1 MLLKRIESY
10 LLLLLVYFEVILF
23 KCIAYF
29 IKSFFE
35 FQSNFSTKY
44 KQLLVTINIILIIKG
59 YNRYFLKLFAKNHQC
74 KYQNIFQTSIIAAR
88 KTFLKYFFTS
98 YEGYNSLVSRSS
110 GSVQVNISKRAV
122 IEEIPIKLPPL
133 SDQEKIVHYLK
144 IIDKKI

>member
-1 MLLKRIESY
+1 M
-10 LLLLLVYFEVILF
+10 
-23 KCIAYF
+23 
-29 IKSFFE
+29 
-35 FQSNFSTKY
+35 
-44 KQLLVTINIILIIKG
+44 LVTINIILIIKG